1 MKLFKVRKVFHIL
14 KIDLLPQSRFMR
26 NIVLI
31 LFLIVPVFSQNW
43 FQSRLIQKQLDMAV
57 EHFNE
62 DRFATAETILNKLLE
77 KPLGAY
83 ESTAKILLLKTT
95 YALRKTDKTKDM
107 GREFLQAFPTD
118 QYVKDVFLKFGD
130 IFIDEENFGSAFRM
144 YIRARTLANDD
155 VFLTL
160 IDERLIETI
169 QLNIAPEIISEL
181 LMVETVADQRTIC
194 TLAKAFNDIASGY
207 PDECALTLY
216 ELHPEQVPV
225 AYFDLY
231 EKLLR
236 ASYRPPMTTV
246 TVGVILPLT
255 GDKMM
260 AGNSFLRGMYKA
272 IQSINNRNQKIAFII
287 KDNRGSEIE
296 TIRAVNALESN
307 PAVKAIIGPIS
318 TTNALVAANTVQGK
332 NIPLLVP
339 SSTQDGLASLGNNIY
354 QLNSNLQ
361 MRGKIAA
368 RYVAKTLKLDS
379 LAILAPADKFG
390 RALVDAFV
398 KEADLLG
405 KKIVAVEWYLGIPT
419 DLKRQFKSLRKVAFS
434 LVKNEESFDEY
445 LGMEFDSLDFLFE
458 LSEEDLFDIPEDED
472 LEVLTA
478 SDSAVIDLTTIQ
490 ALYLPVHPEHLAYIG
505 TQFPMYHFNTQ
516 VVGNESW
523 LDLDVLNRSN
533 IGPHMDGLAIIACNY
548 SVNIK
553 DEIFQQALDCTK
565 LLYFIF
571 NNLDN
576 GRISIAQRLSNL
588 YEFHGDSEI
597 VSFSNA
603 NPNLN
608 TALQVLRYKD
618 DQITKT
624 GFFKGDS
631 LLSLQ
636 GIAP

>member
-272 IQSINNRNQKIAFII
+272 IQSINYRNQKIAFII

-379 LAILAPADKFG
+379 LAVLAPADKFG

-472 LEVLTA
+472 QEVLTA
-478 SDSAVIDLTTIQ
+478 SDSAEIDLSTIQ

-533 IGPHMDGLAIIACNY
+533 IGPHMDGLAIIAGSY

>member
-1 MKLFKVRKVFHIL
+1 
-14 KIDLLPQSRFMR
+14 MR

-155 VFLTL
+155 EFLTL
-160 IDERLIETI
+160 IDERLIKTI

-272 IQSINNRNQKIAFII
+272 IQSINYRNQKIAFII

-379 LAILAPADKFG
+379 LAVLAPADKFG

-533 IGPHMDGLAIIACNY
+533 IGPHMDGLAIIAGNY

>member
-155 VFLTL
+155 EFLTL
-160 IDERLIETI
+160 IDERLIKTI
-169 QLNIAPEIISEL
+169 QLNIAPEIVSEL

-194 TLAKAFNDIASGY
+194 FLAKAFNDIASGY

-379 LAILAPADKFG
+379 LAVLAPADKFG

-533 IGPHMDGLAIIACNY
+533 IGPHMDGLAIIAGSY

>member
-155 VFLTL
+155 EFLTL
-160 IDERLIETI
+160 IDERLIKTI

-194 TLAKAFNDIASGY
+194 FLAKAFNDIASGY

-272 IQSINNRNQKIAFII
+272 IQSINYRNQKIAFII

-379 LAILAPADKFG
+379 LAVLAPADKFG

-419 DLKRQFKSLRKVAFS
+419 DLKRQFKSLRKVAYS

-458 LSEEDLFDIPEDED
+458 LSEEGLFDIPEDED

-636 GIAP
+636 GITP

>member
-107 GREFLQAFPTD
+107 GREFLQSFPTD

-155 VFLTL
+155 EFLTL
-160 IDERLIETI
+160 IDERLIKTI

-272 IQSINNRNQKIAFII
+272 IQSINYRNQKIAFII

-379 LAILAPADKFG
+379 LAVLAPADKFG

-533 IGPHMDGLAIIACNY
+533 IGPHMDGLAIIAGNY

>member
-155 VFLTL
+155 EFLTL

-272 IQSINNRNQKIAFII
+272 IQSINYRNQKIAFII

-379 LAILAPADKFG
+379 LAVLAPADKFG

-533 IGPHMDGLAIIACNY
+533 IGPHMDGLAIIAGNY

>member
-272 IQSINNRNQKIAFII
+272 IQSINYRNQKIAFII

-379 LAILAPADKFG
+379 LAVLAPADKFG

-523 LDLDVLNRSN
+523 LDLDVLNRNN

>member
-155 VFLTL
+155 EFLTL
-160 IDERLIETI
+160 IDERLIKTI
-169 QLNIAPEIISEL
+169 QLNIAPEIVSEL

-379 LAILAPADKFG
+379 LAVLAPADKFG

-478 SDSAVIDLTTIQ
+478 SDSAEIDLSTIQ

-533 IGPHMDGLAIIACNY
+533 IGPHMDGLAIIAGSY

>member
-1 MKLFKVRKVFHIL
+1 MKVFKIRKIFHFL
-14 KIDLLPQSRFMR
+14 KIDL
-26 NIVLI
+26 I
-31 LFLIVPVFSQNW
+31 LLKRLMKNTIFFLFFIVPVFSQNW

-62 DRFATAETILNKLLE
+62 DRFATTETILNKLFE

-95 YALRKTDKTKDM
+95 YALRKIQKTKEI
-107 GREFLQAFPTD
+107 GREILQTFPTD
-118 QYVKDVFLKFGD
+118 QSIKDVFLKFGD
-130 IFIDEENFGSAFRM
+130 IFIDEENYGSAFRM
-144 YIRARTLANDD
+144 YIRARSLANDD
-155 VFLTL
+155 EFLAL
-160 IDERLIETI
+160 IDERLLQTI
-169 QLNIAPEIISEL
+169 QLNIAPEIIAEL
-181 LMVETVADQRTIC
+181 LMVETSTDQRTIC
-194 TLAKAFNDIASGY
+194 TLANAFNDIASGY
-207 PDECALTLY
+207 PDKCALTLY
-216 ELHPEQVPV
+216 SLHPEQVPV
-225 AYFDLY
+225 AYYDLY

-236 ASYRPPMTTV
+236 ASYEPPTTTV
-246 TVGVILPLT
+246 TVGVVLPLS
-255 GDKMM
+255 GDNMM

-272 IQSINNRNQKIAFII
+272 IQLINNRDQKIALII

-339 SSTQDGLASLGNNIY
+339 SSTQDGLASLGSNIY

-379 LAILAPADKFG
+379 LAVLAPADKFG
-390 RALVDAFV
+390 HALVDAFV
-398 KEADLLG
+398 NEADLLG
-405 KKIVAVEWYLGIPT
+405 KKIVAVEWYSGTPT
-419 DLKRQFKSLRKVAFS
+419 DLKRQFKSLRKVAFN
-434 LVKNEESFDEY
+434 LVKNEESFEEY

-458 LSEEDLFDIPEDED
+458 LTDEDLFDIPEDE
-472 LEVLTA
+472 EVLTA
-478 SDSAVIDLTTIQ
+478 FDSAEIDLNTIQ

-505 TQFPMYHFNTQ
+505 TQFPIYHFNTQ

-523 LDLDVLNRSN
+523 QDLDVLNRRN
-533 IGPHMDGLAIIACNY
+533 IGPHMNGLAIIAGNY

-553 DEIFQQALDCTK
+553 DEIFQQALECTK
-565 LLYFIF
+565 LLHVIF
-571 NNLDN
+571 NDNDN
-576 GRISIAQRLSNL
+576 GRVSIAQRLSNL
-588 YEFHGDSEI
+588 YEFHGDSKI

-603 NPNLN
+603 SPNLN
-608 TALQVLRYKD
+608 TALQVLHYRD
-618 DQITKT
+618 DKITKT
-624 GFFKGDS
+624 GFFKGNS
-631 LLSLQ
+631 FLSLK

>member
-14 KIDLLPQSRFMR
+14 KIDLLPQSKFMR
-26 NIVLI
+26 NTVLI
-31 LFLIVPVFSQNW
+31 LFLIVPVFGQNW

-155 VFLTL
+155 EFLTL
-160 IDERLIETI
+160 IDERLIKTI
-169 QLNIAPEIISEL
+169 QLNIAPEIVSEL

-194 TLAKAFNDIASGY
+194 FLAKAFNDIASGY

-390 RALVDAFV
+390 RALVDGFV

-472 LEVLTA
+472 QEVLTA
-478 SDSAVIDLTTIQ
+478 SDSAEIDLSTIQ

-533 IGPHMDGLAIIACNY
+533 IGPHMDGLAIIAGNY

>member
-107 GREFLQAFPTD
+107 GREFLQSFPTD

-130 IFIDEENFGSAFRM
+130 IFIDEENLGSAFRM

-155 VFLTL
+155 EFLTL
-160 IDERLIETI
+160 IDERLIKTI

-272 IQSINNRNQKIAFII
+272 IQSINYRNQKIAFII

-379 LAILAPADKFG
+379 LAVLAPADKFG

-533 IGPHMDGLAIIACNY
+533 IGPHMDGLAIIAGNY

-588 YEFHGDSEI
+588 YEFHGDSKI

-636 GIAP
+636 GITP

>member
-1 MKLFKVRKVFHIL
+1 MKVFKIHRIFHFL
-14 KIDLLPQSRFMR
+14 KIDLILPSRLVR
-26 NIVLI
+26 NII
-31 LFLIVPVFSQNW
+31 LLLFFIVPVFSQNW

-62 DRFATAETILNKLLE
+62 DRFATTETILNKLFE

-95 YALRKTDKTKDM
+95 YALRKIQKTKEI
-107 GREFLQAFPTD
+107 GREFLQTFPTD

-130 IFIDEENFGSAFRM
+130 IFIDEENYGSAFRM
-144 YIRARTLANDD
+144 YIRARSLANDD
-155 VFLTL
+155 EFLAL
-160 IDERLIETI
+160 IDERLLQTI
-169 QLNIAPEIISEL
+169 QLNIAPEIIAEL
-181 LMVETVADQRTIC
+181 LMVETSTDQRTIC
-194 TLAKAFNDIASGY
+194 TLANAFNDIASGY
-207 PDECALTLY
+207 PDKCALTLY
-216 ELHPEQVPV
+216 SLHPEQMPV
-225 AYFDLY
+225 AFYDLY
-231 EKLLR
+231 ENLLR
-236 ASYRPPMTTV
+236 ASYEPPTTTV
-246 TVGVILPLT
+246 TVGVVLPLS
-255 GDKMM
+255 GDNMM

-272 IQSINNRNQKIAFII
+272 IQLINNRDQKIALII

-296 TIRAVNALESN
+296 TIRAVNALERN

-339 SSTQDGLASLGNNIY
+339 SSTQDGLASLGSNIY

-379 LAILAPADKFG
+379 LAVLAPADKFG
-390 RALVDAFV
+390 HALVDAFV
-398 KEADLLG
+398 NEADLLG
-405 KKIVAVEWYLGIPT
+405 KKIVAVEWYSGTPT
-419 DLKRQFKSLRKVAFS
+419 DLKRQFKSLRKVAFN
-434 LVKNEESFDEY
+434 LVKNEESFEEY

-458 LSEEDLFDIPEDED
+458 LTDENLFDIPEDE
-472 LEVLTA
+472 EVLTA
-478 SDSAVIDLTTIQ
+478 FDSAEIDLNTIQ

-505 TQFPMYHFNTQ
+505 TQFPIYHFNTQ

-523 LDLDVLNRSN
+523 QDLDVLNRRN
-533 IGPHMDGLAIIACNY
+533 IGPHMNGLAIIAGNY

-553 DEIFQQALDCTK
+553 DEIFQQALECTK
-565 LLYFIF
+565 LLHVIF
-571 NNLDN
+571 NDNDN
-576 GRISIAQRLSNL
+576 GRVSIAQRLSNL
-588 YEFHGDSEI
+588 YEFHGDSKI

-608 TALQVLRYKD
+608 TALQVLHYRD

-624 GFFKGDS
+624 GFFKGNS
-631 LLSLQ
+631 FLSLQ

>member
-160 IDERLIETI
+160 IDERLIKTI

-272 IQSINNRNQKIAFII
+272 IQSINYRNQKIAFII

-379 LAILAPADKFG
+379 LAVLAPADKFG

-478 SDSAVIDLTTIQ
+478 SDSAEIDLSTIQ

-588 YEFHGDSEI
+588 YEFHGDSKI

-636 GIAP
+636 GITP

>member
-272 IQSINNRNQKIAFII
+272 IQSINYRNQKIAFII

-379 LAILAPADKFG
+379 LAVLAPADKFG

-533 IGPHMDGLAIIACNY
+533 IGPHMDGLAIIAGSY

>member
-1 MKLFKVRKVFHIL
+1 MKVFKIHRIFHFL
-14 KIDLLPQSRFMR
+14 KIDLILPSRLVR
-26 NIVLI
+26 NII
-31 LFLIVPVFSQNW
+31 LLLFFIVPVFSQNW

-62 DRFATAETILNKLLE
+62 DRFATTETILNKLFE

-95 YALRKTDKTKDM
+95 YALRKIQKTKEI
-107 GREFLQAFPTD
+107 GREFLQTFPTD
-118 QYVKDVFLKFGD
+118 QSIKDVFLKFGD
-130 IFIDEENFGSAFRM
+130 IFIDEENYGSAFRM
-144 YIRARTLANDD
+144 YIRARSLANDD
-155 VFLTL
+155 EFLAL
-160 IDERLIETI
+160 IDERLLQTI
-169 QLNIAPEIISEL
+169 QLNIAPDIIAEL
-181 LMVETVADQRTIC
+181 LMVETSTDQRTIC
-194 TLAKAFNDIASGY
+194 TLANAFNDIASGY
-207 PDECALTLY
+207 PDKCALTLY
-216 ELHPEQVPV
+216 SLHPEQMPV
-225 AYFDLY
+225 AFYDLY
-231 EKLLR
+231 ENLLR
-236 ASYRPPMTTV
+236 ASYEPPTTTV
-246 TVGVILPLT
+246 TVGVVLPLS
-255 GDKMM
+255 GDNMM

-272 IQSINNRNQKIAFII
+272 IQLINNRDQKIALII

-339 SSTQDGLASLGNNIY
+339 SSTQDGLASLGSNIY

-379 LAILAPADKFG
+379 LAVLAPADKFG
-390 RALVDAFV
+390 HALVDAFV
-398 KEADLLG
+398 NEADLLG
-405 KKIVAVEWYLGIPT
+405 KKIVAVEWYSGTPT
-419 DLKRQFKSLRKVAFS
+419 DLKRQFKSLRKVAFN
-434 LVKNEESFDEY
+434 LVKNEESFEEY

-458 LSEEDLFDIPEDED
+458 LTDENLFDIPEDE
-472 LEVLTA
+472 EVLTA
-478 SDSAVIDLTTIQ
+478 FDSAEIDLNTIQ

-505 TQFPMYHFNTQ
+505 TQFPIYHFNTQ

-523 LDLDVLNRSN
+523 QDLDVLNRRN
-533 IGPHMDGLAIIACNY
+533 IGPHMNGLAIIAGNY

-553 DEIFQQALDCTK
+553 DEIFQQALECTK
-565 LLYFIF
+565 LLHVIF
-571 NNLDN
+571 NDNDN
-576 GRISIAQRLSNL
+576 GRVSIAQRLSNL
-588 YEFHGDSEI
+588 YEFHGDSKI

-608 TALQVLRYKD
+608 TALQVLHYRD

-624 GFFKGDS
+624 GFFKGNS
-631 LLSLQ
+631 FLSLE

>member
-379 LAILAPADKFG
+379 LAVLAPADKFG

-533 IGPHMDGLAIIACNY
+533 IGPHMDGLAIIAGNY

-631 LLSLQ
+631 FLSLQ

>member
-1 MKLFKVRKVFHIL
+1 
-14 KIDLLPQSRFMR
+14 MR

-272 IQSINNRNQKIAFII
+272 IQSINYRNQKIAFII

-379 LAILAPADKFG
+379 LAVLAPADKFG

>member
-1 MKLFKVRKVFHIL
+1 
-14 KIDLLPQSRFMR
+14 MR

-155 VFLTL
+155 EFLTL

-260 AGNSFLRGMYKA
+260 AGNSFLMGIYKA

-379 LAILAPADKFG
+379 LAVLAPADKFG

>member
-155 VFLTL
+155 EFLTL
-160 IDERLIETI
+160 IDERLIKTI

-379 LAILAPADKFG
+379 LAVLAPADKFG

-523 LDLDVLNRSN
+523 LDLDVLNRNN

>member
-1 MKLFKVRKVFHIL
+1 
-14 KIDLLPQSRFMR
+14 MR

-379 LAILAPADKFG
+379 LAVLAPADKFG

>member
-272 IQSINNRNQKIAFII
+272 IQSINYRNQKIAFII

-379 LAILAPADKFG
+379 LAVLAPADKFG

-588 YEFHGDSEI
+588 YEFHGDSKI

>member
-1 MKLFKVRKVFHIL
+1 
-14 KIDLLPQSRFMR
+14 MR

-155 VFLTL
+155 EFLTL
-160 IDERLIETI
+160 IDERLIKTI

-379 LAILAPADKFG
+379 LAVLAPADKFG

>member
-379 LAILAPADKFG
+379 LAVLAPADKFG

-458 LSEEDLFDIPEDED
+458 LSEEGLFDIPEDED
-472 LEVLTA
+472 QEVLTA

-533 IGPHMDGLAIIACNY
+533 IGPHMDGLAIIAGSY

>member
-155 VFLTL
+155 EFLTL
-160 IDERLIETI
+160 IDERLIKTI

-272 IQSINNRNQKIAFII
+272 IQSINYRNQKIAFII

-379 LAILAPADKFG
+379 LAVLAPADKFG

-533 IGPHMDGLAIIACNY
+533 IGPHMDGLAIIAGSY

>member
-1 MKLFKVRKVFHIL
+1 
-14 KIDLLPQSRFMR
+14 MR
-26 NIVLI
+26 
-31 LFLIVPVFSQNW
+31 
-43 FQSRLIQKQLDMAV
+43 
-57 EHFNE
+57 
-62 DRFATAETILNKLLE
+62 
-77 KPLGAY
+77 
-83 ESTAKILLLKTT
+83 
-95 YALRKTDKTKDM
+95 TK
-107 GREFLQAFPTD
+107 EPF
-118 QYVKDVFLKFGD
+118 V
-130 IFIDEENFGSAFRM
+130 S
-144 YIRARTLANDD
+144 
-155 VFLTL
+155 
-160 IDERLIETI
+160 
-169 QLNIAPEIISEL
+169 S
-181 LMVETVADQRTIC
+181 
-194 TLAKAFNDIASGY
+194 KAFNDIASGY

-379 LAILAPADKFG
+379 LAVLAPADKFG

-419 DLKRQFKSLRKVAFS
+419 DLKRQFKSLRKVAYS

-458 LSEEDLFDIPEDED
+458 LSEEGLFDIPEDED
-472 LEVLTA
+472 QEVLTA
-478 SDSAVIDLTTIQ
+478 SDSAEIDLSTIQ

-533 IGPHMDGLAIIACNY
+533 IGPHMDGLAIIAGNY

-588 YEFHGDSEI
+588 YEFHGDSKI